1 MDVFSAFA
9 GAVVSGVY
17 SIGSY
22 QRGTVEGDRFVKSAD
37 LDVIIDEGD
46 AGRIGGAPNA
56 QALEADLLIYVKPAQ
71 LPTTNPR
78 ELTAGYMLHDSET
91 GDYFAIID
99 ASLGKNQN
107 TGGLEHIELL
117 LRQIDTVESDES

>member
-1 MDVFSAFA
+1 M
-9 GAVVSGVY
+9 
-17 SIGSY
+17 
-22 QRGTVEGDRFVKSAD
+22 KSAD